1 MALSQCRFNVVYF
14 QGLDACI
21 LQYNTEATNSEIT
34 DEIAHL
40 TLVCKRRQAYKQYI
54 SGHITSNCRRT
65 DVDMA
70 SLRCIDVN
78 TTSCV
83 WWDQNFSLTV

>member
-1 MALSQCRFNVVYF
+1 MALSQRFNVVYF
-14 QGLDACI
+14 QSLDACI
-21 LQYNTEATNSEIT
+21 LQYTEATNSEIT

-40 TLVCKRRQAYKQYI
+40 TLICKRRQAYKQYI
-54 SGHITSNCRRT
+54 SGHITSNRRRT

-78 TTSCV
+78 TTSYVC
-83 WWDQNFSLTV
+83 WDQNFSLTV